1 MMADST
7 GSTLATV
14 LPDAAIDLSPEER
27 TLRERVRR
35 LALESSEETTPAG
48 HAEAEV
54 LICRLG
60 EECYALDLALLR
72 AVQPTRGLTPI
83 PCTPPFVAGMLNV
96 RGTVVTVLDLARLLE
111 LPDGPPPD
119 GAFALLTDCARGGG
133 QGQVGLLV
141 HEVLGVRRL
150 AYGDL
155 DRALS
160 GNPSVRGIA
169 GGEIVALDLAALL
182 ADARF
187 EVHEEW

>member
-1 MMADST
+1 MGHPSREMLANVLDDEST
-7 GSTLATV
+7 E
-14 LPDAAIDLSPEER
+14 LSPEER
-27 TLRERVRR
+27 TLRERTHR
-35 LALESSEETTPAG
+35 LALESGDSASPAG
-48 HAEAEV
+48 LADAEV

-60 EECYALDLALLR
+60 DERYAIDLALLR
-72 AVQPTRGLTPI
+72 AVQPARRLTPI

-96 RGTVVTVLDLARLLE
+96 RGTVVTVLDLAHLLE
-111 LPDGPPPD
+111 LPAGPPPE
-119 GAFALLTDCARGGG
+119 GAFALLTDCARGEG

-160 GNPSVRGIA
+160 GNPAVRGIA
-169 GGEIVALDLAALL
+169 GGEIVALDLAVLL
-182 ADARF
+182 ADGRF